1 MLIKSPELPPL
12 LCQKG
17 SKFYCLFTYKNAWD
31 PEKRR
36 SYRVSGET
44 KVAGTITSG
53 SKSGEI
59 KWNENFLEEHPE
71 LNFFKSVRNENGK
84 IEFTP
89 LGEELKISLKDAMD
103 AKRLAAGA
111 TWVFD
116 NLLADTPLIKA
127 LNKVFGMYNLNRKI
141 LSICYFLNICEGK
154 ATTRYEHFAETHRLP
169 WQKPMSP
176 SSICKLFQSITSD
189 KIDKFI
195 RILNQLTIEKN
206 TRENKNKYWALDSTS
221 ISTNSAKL
229 SKAAWGH
236 NKDGDNLRQ
245 FNVMMVVNQSTGEP
259 AYFRTVSGNVPD
271 ISTVKHFLQEH
282 SRIQLD
288 SNTVIVADKGYGSV
302 ANIHRFYQNNVSFL
316 LNLKTGYSICT
327 AFFNDVKTQLL
338 NPVNYYEEIDC
349 HAVTVE
355 TKWAY
360 PANFST
366 DCRCRKPRLK
376 DTMFVHIYYNQ
387 KIYNDESVG
396 LTKKVAKIIKLLK
409 QGKELSDE
417 LSSIKEKMIVVHQD
431 NEQISCEVDNNAFN
445 RFLNMKGVRILV
457 SNSVSDPVK
466 AFKAYYDRNEVEYAF
481 NLYKQRLGGYRFRVS
496 SDESLEGKAFVQFI
510 ATSIAIMLR
519 RRIDNAL
526 KNNTKLNLHYDS
538 EPVVIDKLNTIIETR
553 FSFGS
558 YFTEAVGNI
567 RELLIAMDIPIPSE
581 EYDCD
586 TLDFDSTEDEFDLND
601 SIPEEPDS
609 DYQFLS
615 K

>member
-288 SNTVIVADKGYGSV
+288 SNTVIVAD
-302 ANIHRFYQNNVSFL
+302 
-316 LNLKTGYSICT
+316 
-327 AFFNDVKTQLL
+327 
-338 NPVNYYEEIDC
+338 PVNYYEEIDC

-457 SNSVSDPVK
+457 SNSVSDPVE

-581 EYDCD
+581 EYGCD

-601 SIPEEPDS
+601 SISEEPDS

>member
-1 MLIKSPELPPL
+1 M
-12 LCQKG
+12 
-17 SKFYCLFTYKNAWD
+17 FTF
-31 PEKRR
+31 
-36 SYRVSGET
+36 
-44 KVAGTITSG
+44 TI
-53 SKSGEI
+53 I
-59 KWNENFLEEHPE
+59 
-71 LNFFKSVRNENGK
+71 
-84 IEFTP
+84 
-89 LGEELKISLKDAMD
+89 
-103 AKRLAAGA
+103 
-111 TWVFD
+111 
-116 NLLADTPLIKA
+116 
-127 LNKVFGMYNLNRKI
+127 
-141 LSICYFLNICEGK
+141 
-154 ATTRYEHFAETHRLP
+154 
-169 WQKPMSP
+169 
-176 SSICKLFQSITSD
+176 
-189 KIDKFI
+189 
-195 RILNQLTIEKN
+195 
-206 TRENKNKYWALDSTS
+206 
-221 ISTNSAKL
+221 
-229 SKAAWGH
+229 
-236 NKDGDNLRQ
+236 
-245 FNVMMVVNQSTGEP
+245 
-259 AYFRTVSGNVPD
+259 
-271 ISTVKHFLQEH
+271 
-282 SRIQLD
+282 
-288 SNTVIVADKGYGSV
+288 
-302 ANIHRFYQNNVSFL
+302 
-316 LNLKTGYSICT
+316 
-327 AFFNDVKTQLL
+327 
-338 NPVNYYEEIDC
+338 
-349 HAVTVE
+349 
-355 TKWAY
+355 
-360 PANFST
+360 
-366 DCRCRKPRLK
+366 
-376 DTMFVHIYYNQ
+376 YNQ

-457 SNSVSDPVK
+457 SNSVSDPVE

>member
-288 SNTVIVADKGYGSV
+288 SNAVIVADKGYGSV
-302 ANIHRFYQNNVSFL
+302 ANIHRFYQ
-316 LNLKTGYSICT
+316 K
-327 AFFNDVKTQLL
+327 QLL

-457 SNSVSDPVK
+457 SNSVSDPVE

-601 SIPEEPDS
+601 SIPEDPDS